1 MSSTFSVT
9 SGGYIELPITV
20 DPNTLIQ
27 QAIAAIQADLPGW
40 IPKEGHIEMLLL
52 EQFGAM
58 TAQAAN
64 VAASASI
71 AIFEYFGQLLG
82 VLPINGAP
90 ATALSTWTMV
100 DTAGYTI
107 PAGTVV
113 GYQVSNGQQS
123 LFSTT
128 TQFSTV
134 ASSPGRTI
142 SAAQL
147 NIGSPNIVD
156 PANSFTEADVN
167 KSVSDGGVA
176 IPQAQCVVG
185 NTTIASGSN
194 GASLPQT
201 TINVAST
208 TGFSSTGTLLVQ
220 TTSGYTTVAYTG
232 LSGGDQFTGCTGG
245 TGSLVTGGVVIANIT
260 LPTGTITVNSTSGFN
275 SSGSVVVYTNTGTPA
290 APVFTPQFVTYTG
303 LSGGDQFTGCTGGTG
318 NLWNTHHV
326 DPYIVSIQTVGEATL
341 SVNAVANESGEAVT
355 LGSISGT
362 QVVTNVP
369 IQSQTVGSL
378 NNNLPTGLLTL
389 VFPNLTF
396 VASVTATTVS
406 SGGADPETTQQY
418 IDRLSTELQLLT
430 PRPILPTDYAILA
443 QSVPGVNRATA
454 YNNTYAGATFPV
466 NLSSGSPTVTAAP
479 ATTIASGSNG
489 VNLPQAILNVVS
501 TTNFSPVGSLLVQT
515 SAGFV
520 EVNYTGIT
528 PTSFTGCSGGAGLMS
543 TGGVVSGSAFLF
555 GSFEVGLPISGTG
568 IPPSTT
574 LETYENPVQ
583 FNMSNNASNNET
595 YITATI
601 PPETGIE
608 AAVAVS
614 AIDSNGQAV
623 SGSIAAQIVAL
634 LSSLREV
641 NFMVSYLQPSY
652 QNLWVNY
659 IVIATPGANLSTVT
673 ASVNAAVT
681 AYLFPGNWAGGDNTP
696 PTWDT
701 TIDYVYYLSLASVI
715 ESVAG
720 VQSIQVVGGT
730 PSLGIGTSP
739 NPAYG
744 YNDISLT
751 GSISTNLPNLI
762 NVSGTALMGT

>member
-1 MSSTFSVT
+1 MSNTFTVT
-9 SGGYIELPITV
+9 PAGYIALPVTV
-20 DPNTLIQ
+20 DPNQIIQ

-40 IPKEGHIEMLLL
+40 IPKEGHIELLLL

-82 VLPINGAP
+82 ILPINGAP

-100 DTAGYTI
+100 DTNGYTV

-113 GYQVSNGQQS
+113 GYQASNGQQS

-128 TQFSTV
+128 TSFSTV
-134 ASSPGRTI
+134 AASPGRTI
-142 SAAQL
+142 PAAQL
-147 NIGSPNIVD
+147 NSGSPNIVD

-176 IPQAQCVVG
+176 IPQASCTVG

-194 GASLPQT
+194 GASLPQA
-201 TINVAST
+201 TIDVASV
-208 TGFSSTGTLLVQ
+208 TGFATAGTLIVQ
-220 TTSGYTTVAYTG
+220 TTNGYTTVAYTG
-232 LSGGDQFTGCTGG
+232 VSGGNSFTGCSGG
-245 TGSLVTGGVVIANIT
+245 TGSLITGGLVIADLI
-260 LPTGTITVNSTSGFN
+260 LPTGTITVNSTTGFN
-275 SSGSVVVYTNTGTPA
+275 STGSVIVFTNTGTAA
-290 APVFTPQFVTYTG
+290 APVFTPQFVTYAG
-303 LSGGDQFTGCTGGTG
+303 ISGTTFTGCTGGVG

-326 DPYIVSIQTVGEATL
+326 DPYILSIQTVGEATL
-341 SVNAVANESGEAVT
+341 SVNAIANESGEAVT
-355 LGSISGT
+355 LGAISGT

-369 IQSQTVGSL
+369 IQSQNVGSL
-378 NNNLPTGLLTL
+378 LNNLPTGPLTL
-389 VFPNLTF
+389 VFPNLSF
-396 VASVTATTVS
+396 VYGISASTVS
-406 SGGADPETTQQY
+406 SGGTDPETTQQY

-443 QSVPGVNRATA
+443 QSVAGVNRATA

-466 NLSSGSPTVTAAP
+466 NLASGSPTVTAAP

-489 VNLPQAILNVVS
+489 VNLPQATIDVAS
-501 TTNFSPVGSLLVQT
+501 TTNFSPVGSLLVDT
-515 SAGFV
+515 SDGFV

-528 PTSFTGCSGGAGLMS
+528 ATSFTGCSGGAGSMS
-543 TGGVVSGSAFLF
+543 TGNVVSGSTFLF
-555 GSFEVGLPISGTG
+555 GSFEVGLPITGAG
-568 IPPSTT
+568 IPSSTS
-574 LETYENPVQ
+574 LAIYENPVQ
-583 FNMSNNASNNET
+583 FNMSNNANSDET
-595 YITATI
+595 YVTATI
-601 PPETGIE
+601 APQTNVE
-608 AAVAVS
+608 AAVALS
-614 AIDSNGQAV
+614 AIDSNGVAV
-623 SGSIAAQIVAL
+623 SGSISAQIVAL

-652 QNLWVNY
+652 QDLWVNY

-673 ASVNAAVT
+673 ASVDTAVT
-681 AYLFPGNWAGGDNTP
+681 AYLSPANWAGGSNTP
-696 PTWDT
+696 PAWDT
-701 TIDYVYYLSLASVI
+701 TVSYVYYLSLATVI

-744 YNDISLT
+744 YADISLA
-751 GSISTNLPNLI
+751 GAINVNLPNLI
-762 NVSGTALMGT
+762 TVSGTALPGS

>member
-1 MSSTFSVT
+1 MSNTFTVT
-9 SGGYIELPITV
+9 PAGYIQLPIIV
-20 DPNTLIQ
+20 DPNTIIQ

-90 ATALSTWTMV
+90 ATALTTWTMV
-100 DTAGYTI
+100 DTNGYTV

-128 TQFSTV
+128 TSFSTV
-134 ASSPGRTI
+134 ASSPGRVI
-142 SAAQL
+142 AAAQL
-147 NIGSPNIVD
+147 NTGSPNIID

-167 KSVSDGGVA
+167 KSVNDGGVA
-176 IPQAQCVVG
+176 IPQASCAVG

-194 GASLPQT
+194 GVSLPQS
-201 TINVAST
+201 TIDVASV
-208 TGFSSTGTLLVQ
+208 TGFATAGSLLVQ

-232 LSGGDQFTGCTGG
+232 VSGGNSFTGCSGG
-245 TGSLVTGGVVIANIT
+245 TGSLATGGTVIADLV
-260 LPTGTITVNSTSGFN
+260 LPTGTITVNSTTGFG
-275 SSGSVVVYTNTGTPA
+275 STGSVIVYTNTGTA
-290 APVFTPQFVTYTG
+290 ATPVFTPQFVTYTG
-303 LSGGDQFTGCTGGTG
+303 ISGTTFTGCTGGVG
-318 NLWNTHHV
+318 NLWNANHV
-326 DPYIVSIQTVGEATL
+326 DPYILSIQTVGEATL
-341 SVNAVANESGEAVT
+341 SVNAIANESGEAVT
-355 LGSISGT
+355 LGSITGT

-369 IQSQTVGSL
+369 IQSQNVGSL
-378 NNNLPTGLLTL
+378 LNNLPTGPLTL
-389 VFPNLTF
+389 VFPNLSF
-396 VASVTATTVS
+396 VYGVSASTVS
-406 SGGADPETTQQY
+406 SGGTDPETTQQY

-430 PRPILPTDYAILA
+430 PRPILPKDYAILA
-443 QSVPGVNRATA
+443 QSVAGVNRATA
-454 YNNTYAGATFPV
+454 YNNTYAGAAFPV
-466 NLSSGSPTVTAAP
+466 NLVSGSPTVTAAP

-489 VNLPQAILNVVS
+489 ANLPQATINVAT

-515 SAGFV
+515 SAGFE

-528 PTSFTGCSGGAGLMS
+528 ATTFTGCSGGAGTMS

-555 GSFEVGLPISGTG
+555 GSFEVGLPVTGTG
-568 IPPSTT
+568 IPSSTT
-574 LETYENPVQ
+574 LETYLNPVQ
-583 FNMSNNASNNET
+583 FNMSNNANNNET
-595 YITATI
+595 YVTATLA
-601 PPETGIE
+601 PETNIE
-608 AAVAVS
+608 AAIAVS
-614 AIDSNGQAV
+614 AIDSNGAAV
-623 SGSIAAQIVAL
+623 SNSIATQIVAL

-652 QNLWVNY
+652 QDLWVNY

-673 ASVNAAVT
+673 ANVNAAVV

-701 TIDYVYYLSLASVI
+701 TINAVYYLSLASVI
-715 ESVAG
+715 EGVFG

-739 NPAYG
+739 KPAYG
-744 YNDISLT
+744 YNDISLA
-751 GSISTNLPNLI
+751 GAISTNLPNLI
-762 NVSGTALMGT
+762 SVSGTVLQGT